1 MAGLQQT
8 NSEKILLSWVRQST
22 RNYPQVNVINF
33 TSSWA
38 DGLAFN
44 ALLHSHRPDLF
55 DWNAVA
61 SQQSPVQR
69 LDHAFNVARQH
80 LGIEKLLD
88 PEDVATV
95 CPDKKSIFM
104 YVTSLF
110 QVLPQQVTMEAIR
123 EVETLPR
130 PSRIT
135 REEHIQVH
143 QQQRFSQG
151 VSCFAC
157 ALPCY
162 CFEVAVYLNYTK
174 SVV

>member
-8 NSEKILLSWVRQST
+8 NSEMILLSWVRQST

-33 TSSWA
+33 TSSWS

-69 LDHAFNVARQH
+69 LEHAFNIARQH

-88 PEDVATV
+88 PEDIATA
-95 CPDKKSIFM
+95 CPDKKSILM

-110 QVLPQQVTMEAIR
+110 QVLPQKVTMEAIR
-123 EVETLPR
+123 EVEMLPR
-130 PSRIT
+130 HSRVT
-135 REEHIQVH
+135 REEHIEVH
-143 QQQRFSQG
+143 EQHFSQE
-151 VSCFAC
+151 VSFAFLLSSC
-157 ALPCY
+157 PSRVVFPCP
-162 CFEVAVYLNYTK
+162 T
-174 SVV
+174 

>member
-8 NSEKILLSWVRQST
+8 NSEMILLSWVRQST
-22 RNYPQVNVINF
+22 RNYPQVNVTNF
-33 TSSWA
+33 TTSWS

-69 LDHAFNVARQH
+69 LDHAFNIARQH

-88 PEDVATV
+88 PEDVATA
-95 CPDKKSIFM
+95 CPDKKSILM

-110 QVLPQQVTMEAIR
+110 QVLPQKVTMEAIR
-123 EVETLPR
+123 EVEMLPR
-130 PSRIT
+130 HSRVT
-135 REEHIQVH
+135 REEHIEVH
-143 QQQRFSQG
+143 EQHFTQE
-151 VSCFAC
+151 VSFTFLLLSYCSKVVVS
-157 ALPCY
+157 LPTPC
-162 CFEVAVYLNYTK
+162 
-174 SVV
+174 